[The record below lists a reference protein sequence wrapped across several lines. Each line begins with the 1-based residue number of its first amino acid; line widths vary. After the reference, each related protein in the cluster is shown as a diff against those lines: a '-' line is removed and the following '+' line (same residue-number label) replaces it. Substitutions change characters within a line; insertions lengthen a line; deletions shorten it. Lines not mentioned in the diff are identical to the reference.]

1 VLLILLTILM
11 EAYIEV
17 TIPVLD
23 ERKEIITAELV
34 NLDYEGVWEEGM
46 SLKGYIPKSLF
57 AHKTLYDTLAKYGME
72 NNFKYAEVQ
81 DKNWNEEWEKHY
93 EPILVDDQ
101 VYVRSPFH
109 ETKQGIPFEVIIQP
123 QMSFGTGHH
132 ETTQLMIEMMLTTYI
147 KDKLVLDMGTG
158 TGVLAFLSSL
168 LGAKEVIGIDYDQN
182 SVDNAK
188 ENVKYNSVSNVSFL
202 HGSHEAIPSQRFEV
216 VLSNITKNIN
226 MGLLPHLAEHT
237 STGGHLILAGFL
249 NFDLEEIDK
258 ATTDLGFELVRNIS
272 KKDWESLLYK
282 KI

>member
-1 VLLILLTILM
+1 MLLILLTILM

-147 KDKLVLDMGTG
+147 KDKPCIRHGNRHRSV
-158 TGVLAFLSSL
+158 
-168 LGAKEVIGIDYDQN
+168 GIFEQ
-182 SVDNAK
+182 SFGRK
-188 ENVKYNSVSNVSFL
+188 RSN
-202 HGSHEAIPSQRFEV
+202 
-216 VLSNITKNIN
+216 
-226 MGLLPHLAEHT
+226 
-237 STGGHLILAGFL
+237 
-249 NFDLEEIDK
+249 
-258 ATTDLGFELVRNIS
+258 RN
-272 KKDWESLLYK
+272 
-282 KI
+282 